1 MVKALKILNRPALIG
16 LFLAV
21 IMPVSFPG
29 GVSELAA
36 QAPDFDIVKTYPADV
51 FGILAVD
58 IDYDNYTDI
67 IYNGLIENSMCIA
80 YGKSDGTF
88 ETPAFYL
95 DASAAPMV
103 TAFVNADTLLDIL
116 VATWTDLYVM
126 LNNGDRTFSIVTLP
140 GTDNLGGV
148 ATGYFNDDAYLDI
161 VAASD
166 KIHLGNGSGGFPQTI
181 TLPFIFK
188 TAYVSDFNNDDIH
201 DLVALTEY
209 GDGAIYL
216 NDGDGNFTQTATFSL
231 GEVTL
236 GVSTTESIADF
247 NHDGNADFAFVSPID
262 YSDSSYI
269 TIGYGDG
276 SGGLSSMDTLRVFG
290 TSHSL
295 AIADIDRDNNLDIA
309 VSVSYSNAVQ
319 NLEVF
324 LGDGAGNYSNSYP
337 FNWGTTQIA
346 HALATGD
353 IDRDGN
359 PDFVSGTWAEIIP
372 EMHADSMMIAINQA
386 EDEEILPTSMTTTGY
401 SSVSLELT
409 NPGGYMISKYCQT
422 VAGSEYWQLDV
433 DGDNFLDER
442 AVDYNMQNGRYK
454 IVIRPRQ
461 TAEPGAIFSAGINI
475 GDKSLVIFKDYETP
489 ANGGTKAA
497 ADSLV
502 FYYEV
507 EPVSSMLPENGAQV
521 NSTRPTIDWIKLLG
535 PSYNVN
541 TYNLQVGTYYD
552 FHSAI
557 INESGLVY
565 PYYTPSFD
573 LTENTVYYWR
583 FRIYNGSSWTDFS
596 DTYAFYVAT
605 GSTDADDND
614 KDLLPDNFVLEQNY
628 PNPYNSTT
636 RISYSLSEKADVEL
650 TVYNLLG
657 QKIKILVETSKPAG
671 RYSVLWDGT
680 DYDGHEVSSGIYF
693 YSLTAGDFRDSKKM
707 VLLK

>member
-1 MVKALKILNRPALIG
+1 MVKALKILSRPVLNG

-29 GVSELAA
+29 GVTGVAA
-36 QAPDFDIVKTYPADV
+36 QTPDFDIVKSYKADV

-67 IYNGLIENSMCIA
+67 IYSGILYDSMFIS

-95 DASAAPMV
+95 NASAAPMV

-116 VATWTDLYVM
+116 VATWTELYVM
-126 LNNGDRTFSIVTLP
+126 LNNGDRTFSVTTLP

-148 ATGYFNDDAYLDI
+148 ATAFFNDDAYLDI

-201 DLVALTEY
+201 DLVALEED

-216 NDGDGNFTQTATFSL
+216 NDGDGNFTQSATFSL

-236 GVSTTESIADF
+236 AVSTSEFIADF

-276 SGGLSSMDTLRVFG
+276 TGGLAGMDTLKVLG

-295 AIADIDRDNNLDIA
+295 SIADIDRDNNLDIA
-309 VSVSYSNAVQ
+309 VSVSYSNSVQ

-324 LGDGAGNYSNSYP
+324 LGDGSGNYSNAYQ
-337 FNWGTTQIA
+337 FNWGTDHIA

-359 PDFVSGTWAEIIP
+359 PDFISGTWAEILP
-372 EMHADSMMIAINQA
+372 EMHTDSMMIALNLA
-386 EDEEILPTSMTTTGY
+386 DDEEILPASMTTTGY
-401 SSVSLELT
+401 SNVSLELT

-433 DGDNFLDER
+433 DGDNYIDER
-442 AVDYNMQNGRYK
+442 AVDYNMQNGEYK
-454 IVIRPRQ
+454 IVIRPR
-461 TAEPGAIFSAGINI
+461 
-475 GDKSLVIFKDYETP
+475 
-489 ANGGTKAA
+489 
-497 ADSLV
+497 
-502 FYYEV
+502 
-507 EPVSSMLPENGAQV
+507 
-521 NSTRPTIDWIKLLG
+521 
-535 PSYNVN
+535 
-541 TYNLQVGTYYD
+541 
-552 FHSAI
+552 
-557 INESGLVY
+557 
-565 PYYTPSFD
+565 
-573 LTENTVYYWR
+573 LT
-583 FRIYNGSSWTDFS
+583 
-596 DTYAFYVAT
+596 
-605 GSTDADDND
+605 
-614 KDLLPDNFVLEQNY
+614 
-628 PNPYNSTT
+628 
-636 RISYSLSEKADVEL
+636 
-650 TVYNLLG
+650 
-657 QKIKILVETSKPAG
+657 
-671 RYSVLWDGT
+671 
-680 DYDGHEVSSGIYF
+680 
-693 YSLTAGDFRDSKKM
+693 
-707 VLLK
+707 